1 MDPSDPAAGRRGCRR
16 ALWILAVLLPLA
28 FAARVFNANDGFA
41 RDGEVLIA
49 RNDASYHARRA
60 LYTFENFPRILWFD
74 AYLAY
79 PDGAPVPVP
88 PLYDW
93 TLAAVA
99 RGVGST
105 QRDFERVLAW
115 SPPLLGALALLPVFF
130 AGRRLGGPGVGV
142 LAAGILALLPV
153 HAEFSRLGNADHHA
167 IVALVAACWLAL
179 IVRTTL
185 GEERRRIAAVALR
198 AAVMATMLLVW
209 SGSVLLLVLAEGSA
223 LAAWVVRGGALPL
236 RNQAFAAATATALV
250 APWVA
255 VAPTPIGGPFSS
267 TTLSWLHPLVLLG
280 LAGVAAGL
288 AALEGRRRSRD
299 ALERALRAGTLGLAI
314 AGVLFMLLP
323 LSTALAPG
331 VRFVAGADRWGLG
344 NVEQAPLFSGFGLS
358 GSPLGPPH
366 RHYGA
371 FAYLIPFAPLALVPL
386 LRDARRRAAAV
397 ALCAWTVVLG
407 TLAVLQLRYGNEF
420 AIPAAITFA
429 LGLDASARWIGGRV
443 HPLRGREALVAVG
456 VAGLL
461 LAPAFPAYYQ
471 NRFGKV
477 VRKLVAA
484 DPARLPLGPNDAVF
498 RLMDELRRVTPETSG
513 FLDAGRPEYGVL
525 VRPSLGHV
533 TSYRG
538 RRATPASNFGP
549 YLDPDK
555 LSDAW
560 AFYFGANSEAEALEI
575 LRRLDVRYLIT
586 EPDRPRRSG
595 FVRRL
600 HAGDGSAGADEPH
613 FGHFRLVT
621 ESPVAGGV
629 KASYKVFELVSGA
642 DIRIRAAPEASV
654 RAEIALASPI
664 GRRFRFRAT
673 ARADAR
679 GDARLRVPYA
689 STGNGA
695 VSALGPYRIEVDG
708 KSSELSVSEEDVR
721 TGRTL
726 WLEGPPGRASRPTG
740 RMIRSASMDIDA
752 DSLERLVPDDLAAG
766 DVTGR
771 KTLTLHLDR
780 YAFAARHA
788 QPGRLLDV
796 ACGVG
801 YGTRLLA
808 DRAAAVES
816 AIGVDASAAAV
827 AYATRRYA
835 DDRVR
840 FEVGDAMQIEGDRRF
855 DTIVSLETVEHL
867 PEPGRFLTR
876 LAGLLKPGGVLV
888 ASVPTTP
895 SVDLNPHHLHDFT
908 ERSFRRLVEPTGL
921 SEIDCYAQVQK
932 VDVGRVLRRSEA
944 RLKEVRAGLPRYY
957 AMHPAA
963 LVRRL
968 LSTLRHGFANRYLTV
983 AWRAPVRGHG

>member
-1 MDPSDPAAGRRGCRR
+1 
-16 ALWILAVLLPLA
+16 V
-28 FAARVFNANDGFA
+28 
-41 RDGEVLIA
+41 
-49 RNDASYHARRA
+49 
-60 LYTFENFPRILWFD
+60 
-74 AYLAY
+74 
-79 PDGAPVPVP
+79 
-88 PLYDW
+88 
-93 TLAAVA
+93 
-99 RGVGST
+99 
-105 QRDFERVLAW
+105 
-115 SPPLLGALALLPVFF
+115 
-130 AGRRLGGPGVGV
+130 
-142 LAAGILALLPV
+142 
-153 HAEFSRLGNADHHA
+153 
-167 IVALVAACWLAL
+167 
-179 IVRTTL
+179 
-185 GEERRRIAAVALR
+185 
-198 AAVMATMLLVW
+198 
-209 SGSVLLLVLAEGSA
+209 
-223 LAAWVVRGGALPL
+223 
-236 RNQAFAAATATALV
+236 
-250 APWVA
+250 
-255 VAPTPIGGPFSS
+255 
-267 TTLSWLHPLVLLG
+267 
-280 LAGVAAGL
+280 
-288 AALEGRRRSRD
+288 
-299 ALERALRAGTLGLAI
+299 GLAI
-314 AGVLFMLLP
+314 AGALFALLP
-323 LSTALAPG
+323 LSDALAPG
-331 VRFVAGADRWGLG
+331 VRFVAGADRWRLG
-344 NVEQAPLFSGFGLS
+344 NIEQAPLFSVFGKP

-397 ALCAWTVVLG
+397 ALCGWYVVLG
-407 TLAVLQLRYGNEF
+407 ALAVVQLRYGNEF

-429 LGLDASARWIGGRV
+429 LLLDASARWIGVRV
-443 HPLRGREALVAVG
+443 RPLRGREALVAVG
-456 VAGLL
+456 AAGLL
-461 LAPAFPAYYQ
+461 LAPAYPAYYQ
-471 NRFGKV
+471 KRIGKV

-484 DPARLPLGPNDAVF
+484 DPARAPLGPNDAVF

-525 VRPSLGHV
+525 VNPDLGHI

-560 AFYFGANSEAEALEI
+560 AFYFGSNTEAEALEI

-586 EPDRPRRSG
+586 EPQRPRRRG

-613 FGHFRLVT
+613 LGHFRLVT
-621 ESPVAGGV
+621 ESPAAGG
-629 KASYKVFELVSGA
+629 AETSFKVFELVSGA
-642 DIRIRAAPEASV
+642 DIRIRTAPEASV
-654 RAEIALASPI
+654 RAEIALATPI
-664 GRRFRFRAT
+664 GRRFRFHAT
-673 ARADAR
+673 TRADAS

-695 VSALGPYRIEVDG
+695 VRALGPYRIEVDG
-708 KSSELSVSEEDVR
+708 KRSELSVSEEDVR
-721 TGRTL
+721 AGRTL
-726 WLEGPPGRASRPTG
+726 WLDGPPGRASRPTG
-740 RMIRSASMDIDA
+740 RMIRSSSMDIDA
-752 DSLERLVPDDLAAG
+752 DSLERLVPDELADD

-788 QPGRLLDV
+788 RPGRLLDV

-827 AYATRRYA
+827 AYASRRYA

-840 FEVGDAMQIEGDRRF
+840 FEVGDAMQIEDDRGF

-867 PEPGRFLTR
+867 PEPGPFLGR
-876 LAGLLKPGGVLV
+876 LAGLLKPEGVLV

-921 SEIDCYAQVQK
+921 SEIDCYTQVQK
-932 VDVGRVLRRSEA
+932 VEVGRVLRRSEA
-944 RLKEVRAGLPRYY
+944 RLKEMRAGLPRYY
-957 AMHPAA
+957 AGHPTA
-963 LVRRL
+963 LVRRV
-968 LSTLRHGFANRYLTV
+968 LSTLRYGFENRYLSV

>member
-1 MDPSDPAAGRRGCRR
+1 
-16 ALWILAVLLPLA
+16 LWILAGLLLLA
-28 FAARVFNANDGFA
+28 FAARVFNSNDGFA

-99 RGVGST
+99 RAFAST
-105 QRDFERVLAW
+105 QRGFERVVAW
-115 SPPLLGALALLPVFF
+115 SPPLLGALTLLPVFF
-130 AGRRLGGPGVGV
+130 TGRRLGGPQVGL
-142 LAAGILALLPV
+142 LAAGILALLPL
-153 HAEFSRLGNADHHA
+153 HAEFARLGNADHHA
-167 IVALVAACWLAL
+167 MVALIAACWLAL
-179 IVRTTL
+179 IVRAAL
-185 GEERRRIAAVALR
+185 GEERRRAAAVALR
-198 AAVMATMLLVW
+198 AAVMATMLLTW
-209 SGSVLLLVLAEGSA
+209 SGSLLLLVLAEGSA
-223 LAAWVVRGGALPL
+223 LAAWVVLGGALPL
-236 RNQAFAAATATALV
+236 RKQALAAATAAALV

-255 VAPTPIGGPFSS
+255 VAPTPVGGPFSS

-280 LAGVAAGL
+280 LAGVGAGL
-288 AALEGRRRSRD
+288 AVLEGRRRSRD
-299 ALERALRAGTLGLAI
+299 ALERGLRAGVVGLAI
-314 AGVLFMLLP
+314 AGALFVLLP
-323 LSTALAPG
+323 LSEALAPG
-331 VRFVAGADRWGLG
+331 VRFVAGADRWRLG
-344 NVEQAPLFSGFGLS
+344 NVEQAPLFSALGKP
-358 GSPLGPPH
+358 GSQLGPPH

-386 LRDARRRAAAV
+386 LRDARRRAAAL
-397 ALCAWTVVLG
+397 ALCSWTVVLG
-407 TLAVLQLRYGNEF
+407 ALAVAQLRYGNEF
-420 AIPAAITFA
+420 AIPAAISFA
-429 LGLDASARWIGGRV
+429 LLLDACARWIGGRF

-456 VAGLL
+456 AAGLL

-471 NRFGKV
+471 KRIGKV

-484 DPARLPLGPNDAVF
+484 EPARAPLGPNDALF

-525 VRPSLGHV
+525 VNPDLGHV

-560 AFYFGANSEAEALEI
+560 DFYFGANSEAEALEI

-586 EPDRPRRSG
+586 EPIRPRRRG

-621 ESPVAGGV
+621 ESPAAGGV
-629 KASYKVFELVSGA
+629 ETSYKVFELVSGA
-642 DIRIRAAPEASV
+642 DIRIRTAPEASV
-654 RAEIALASPI
+654 RAEITLAGPT

-673 ARADAR
+673 TRADAR

-695 VSALGPYRIEVDG
+695 VRSLGPYRIEVGG
-708 KSSELSVSEEDVR
+708 KWSELSVSEEDVR
-721 TGRTL
+721 AGRTL
-726 WLEGPPGRASRPTG
+726 WLDGPPDGAARPTG
-740 RMIRSASMDIDA
+740 RMIRSGSMDVDA
-752 DSLERLVPDDLAAG
+752 DSLERLVPDELAAG

-788 QPGRLLDV
+788 LPGRLLDV

-808 DRAAAVES
+808 DRTTAVES

-835 DDRVR
+835 NDRVR
-840 FEVGDAMQIEGDRRF
+840 FEVGDAMQIEDDQGF

-867 PEPGRFLTR
+867 PEPGRFLSR

-908 ERSFRRLVEPTGL
+908 ESSFRRLLEPTGL
-921 SEIDCYAQVQK
+921 SEIDCCTQVQR
-932 VDVGRVLRRSEA
+932 VEVGRVLRRSEA
-944 RLKEVRAGLPRYY
+944 RLKEMRAGLPRYY
-957 AMHPAA
+957 ARHPAA
-963 LVRRL
+963 LARRL
-968 LSTLRHGFANRYLTV
+968 LSTLRYGFENRYLTV